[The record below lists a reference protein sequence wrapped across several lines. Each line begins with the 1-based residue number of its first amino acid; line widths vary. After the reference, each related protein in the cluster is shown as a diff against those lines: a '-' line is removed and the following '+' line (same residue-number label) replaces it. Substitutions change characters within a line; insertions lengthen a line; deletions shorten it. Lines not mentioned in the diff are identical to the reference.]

1 LGGTIAKAPMQK
13 LIAFD
18 DETSAL
24 LRQLGH
30 DRMATLQELADEAF
44 ADLLK
49 KHGVPLDLKDAL
61 RKSVRRNEAPHSAA
75 GTDSDKGN
83 SPHRG
88 RRAQRSNR
96 MRRSSES

>member
-1 LGGTIAKAPMQK
+1 MELKDFERPNSIENSDPEARRTSVPALFARLGGTIAKAPMQK

-49 KHGVPLDLKDAL
+49 KLGIPIPKRLLD
-61 RKSVRRNEAPHSAA
+61 VTEAP
-75 GTDSDKGN
+75 GT
-83 SPHRG
+83 PVT
-88 RRAQRSNR
+88 A
-96 MRRSSES
+96 